1 MAAGHML
8 LGRRSECEQ
17 LDQLLE
23 AVRSDGSR
31 VLVVRGEPGVGKSAL
46 LDYLV
51 ERASGCRVARAAGV
65 QSQMELPFA
74 GLHQLCAPWSD
85 RPTSLPQPQSDA
97 LSVAFGLS
105 AGQPPNS
112 FLVGLG
118 ALGLLSEV
126 AEERPLVCVVDD
138 AQWLDRASAQALEFV
153 AHRLL
158 ADSVALVFAVRT
170 SAEELP
176 FLGLPELV
184 IEGLGNGDARALL
197 GSVIRWP
204 IDERVRD
211 SFVAETRGN
220 PLALLE
226 LSRGMTPAELAG
238 GFGLPSTQA
247 LSGRI
252 EETFRRR
259 LALLPAT
266 TQRLLL
272 IAAAEPLGDS
282 ALLWRAADRLRIA
295 VEAVDAAEREGLV
308 EFGARVTFRHPLV
321 RSAIYGAASPDE
333 RREAHRALA
342 EATDP
347 ELDPD
352 RHVWHLAQATT
363 GPDEGVASELELS
376 ASRAQA
382 RGGLAAAAA
391 FLERS
396 AALTLDRRWR
406 AKRALAAARANAQ
419 GGAHDAAIRLVALA
433 EAGHLDELERAQ
445 AHLLRGQIAF
455 ASHRGSDAPALLL
468 GAARRLEPLDAGLAR
483 QTYLEALSTA
493 MWIGVFMT
501 GGSVGETAEAARAAP
516 PASQPPRAS
525 DLLLDGLALLITEG
539 HAAAAPTL
547 KRALSAFSGPGVSA
561 EEGQRWLWLAW
572 QATQILWDAEARHEL
587 SIRGVQ
593 LARDAGALG
602 VLPIALQQSAGLR
615 LYEGDFD
622 AADSLCDE
630 ARDIAAATGSA
641 LLGFIPL
648 LVAAFRGREDEV
660 SDLVESNTR
669 DVMRR
674 GEGLGL
680 TFVPWATAVLYNG
693 LARYQ
698 DALVAAQRAAAN
710 PDEWLFSMWAAVE
723 LIEAATRSGVPADG
737 ATALERLSNSTGP
750 SGTDWALGVEA
761 RSRALLSQGPVAERL
776 YRDALERLG
785 RTRIRIDL
793 ARAHLLYGE
802 WLRRERRRTDAREQL
817 RAAYEMF
824 ETMGAAAFADR
835 AERELLAT
843 GERARKRT
851 VETRADL
858 TVQEAQVAR
867 LARDGL
873 SNPEIGARLFVS
885 RRTVEY
891 HLHKVF
897 IKLGIASRSEL
908 ANALPAEAGATVAV

>member
-1 MAAGHML
+1 ML

-17 LDQLLE
+17 LEQLLE
-23 AVRSDGSR
+23 ALRGGGSR

-46 LDYLV
+46 LEYLV
-51 ERASGCRVARAAGV
+51 EQASGCRVARAAGV

-74 GLHQLCAPWSD
+74 GLHQLCAPWPD
-85 RPTSLPQPQSDA
+85 RQKSLPEPQSNA

-105 AGQPPNS
+105 AGPPPNS
-112 FLVGLG
+112 FLVGLA

-126 AEERPLVCVVDD
+126 AEERPLVCVLDD

-158 ADSVALVFAVRT
+158 AEAVGLVFALRT
-170 SAEELP
+170 SAEEP
-176 FLGLPELV
+176 RFPGLPELV
-184 IEGLGNGDARALL
+184 LEGLRDADARELL
-197 GSVIRWP
+197 QAAVGSP
-204 IDERVRD
+204 LDERVRD
-211 SFVAETRGN
+211 RIVAETRGN

-226 LSRGMTPAELAG
+226 LPRGLSPAQLAG
-238 GFGLPSTQA
+238 GFAVPHDLP
-247 LSGRI
+247 LSRQI

-259 LALLPAT
+259 LAVLPAT

-272 IAAAEPLGDS
+272 VAAAEPLGDS
-282 ALLWRAADRLRIA
+282 ALLWRAADRLEIG
-295 VEAVDAAEREGLV
+295 VDAADGAESEGLL
-308 EFGARVTFRHPLV
+308 ELGARVTFRHPLV

-333 RREAHRALA
+333 RREVHRALA
-342 EATDP
+342 EATDA

-352 RHVWHLAQATT
+352 RRAWHRAQATP
-363 GPDEGVASELELS
+363 GPDEDVASELERS

-391 FLERS
+391 FLERG
-396 AALTLDRRWR
+396 AALTLEPGRR

-419 GGAHDAAIRLVALA
+419 GGAHDAASRLVALA
-433 EAGHLDELERAQ
+433 EAGHLDELERAE

-455 ASHRGSDAPALLL
+455 ASDRGSDAPALLL
-468 GAARRLEPLDAGLAR
+468 EAATRLDPLAAGLAR
-483 QTYLEALSTA
+483 EAYLEALSTA

-501 GGSVGETAEAARAAP
+501 GGSLSETAEAARAAP
-516 PASQPPRAS
+516 PAPQPPRAT

-561 EEGQRWLWLAW
+561 EEGHRWLWLAW
-572 QATQILWDAEARHEL
+572 QATQILWDSEARHEL

-593 LARDAGALG
+593 LARHAGALS
-602 VLPIALQQSAGLR
+602 VLPIALQQAAGLR

-622 AADSLCDE
+622 AAASLCEE
-630 ARDIAAATGSA
+630 AEDIAAATGSA
-641 LLGFIPL
+641 LLRFVPL
-648 LVAAFRGREDEV
+648 LVAAFRGREDDV
-660 SDLVESNTR
+660 SDLVETNTR

-693 LARYQ
+693 LGRYE
-698 DALVAAQRAAAN
+698 DALAAAQRAAAN
-710 PDEWLFSMWAAVE
+710 PDECLFSTWAAVE
-723 LIEAATRSGVPADG
+723 LIEAATRSGMPADG
-737 ATALERLSNSTGP
+737 APALEQLSDSTRP

-761 RSRALLSQGPVAERL
+761 RSRALLSNGPVADGL

-817 RAAYEMF
+817 RTAYEMF
-824 ETMGAAAFADR
+824 ETMGAEAFADR

-851 VETRADL
+851 VETRERL
-858 TVQEAQVAR
+858 TAQEAQVAR

-873 SNPEIGARLFVS
+873 SNPEIGARLFIS
-885 RRTVEY
+885 PRTVEY

-897 IKLGIASRSEL
+897 IKLGIGSRSEL
-908 ANALPAEAGATVAV
+908 ANALPAEAGAAVAV